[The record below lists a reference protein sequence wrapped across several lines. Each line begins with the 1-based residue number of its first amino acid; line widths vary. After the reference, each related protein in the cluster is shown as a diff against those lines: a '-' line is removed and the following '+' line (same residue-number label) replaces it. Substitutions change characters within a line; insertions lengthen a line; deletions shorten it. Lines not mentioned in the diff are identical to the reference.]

1 MIHNFNIQHIIYNAC
16 TEECIPAAHMPNPMG
31 FTILYNKLSF
41 GIKLFLRIE
50 ELTSYEV
57 IKSGI
62 FFTISMTTVTDGH
75 FVVHDNFLYHLNQ
88 MHVRCKMALI
98 SS

>member
-1 MIHNFNIQHIIYNAC
+1 MYVLKNAC
-16 TEECIPAAHMPNPMG
+16 QLLTCLILWA

-57 IKSGI
+57 IKPGI
-62 FFTISMTTVTDGH
+62 FFTISMTTVTDGY
-75 FVVHDNFLYHLNQ
+75 FVAHDNSLYHLNW

>member
-1 MIHNFNIQHIIYNAC
+1 MNVLKNAC
-16 TEECIPAAHMPNPMG
+16 QLLTCLILWA

-50 ELTSYEV
+50 ELTLYEV

-62 FFTISMTTVTDGH
+62 FFTISITTVTDGH
-75 FVVHDNFLYHLNQ
+75 FVARDNFYTT
-88 MHVRCKMALI
+88 
-98 SS
+98 

>member
-1 MIHNFNIQHIIYNAC
+1 MHVLKNTCQLLTCLILWA
-16 TEECIPAAHMPNPMG
+16 
-31 FTILYNKLSF
+31 FTVLYNKLSF

-57 IKSGI
+57 MEVTLYEVIKLGI
-62 FFTISMTTVTDGH
+62 FFTISMTTVTDSH
-75 FVVHDNFLYHLNQ
+75 FVARDNSLYHLR

-98 SS
+98 AS

>member
-1 MIHNFNIQHIIYNAC
+1 MHVLRNAC
-16 TEECIPAAHMPNPMG
+16 QLLTCLILWA

-57 IKSGI
+57 IKLGI
-62 FFTISMTTVTDGH
+62 FFTISITTVTDGH
-75 FVVHDNFLYHLNQ
+75 FVALDNFLYHLNR
-88 MHVRCKMALI
+88 MHVRCK
-98 SS
+98 